1 MTGEILSI
9 LLFSLSIFFGFSF
22 IRFFDPKSRFFLFER
37 IAFGG
42 FLGILFLGYSVLFLS
57 LIFRSETK
65 TIFFIFAFLIIYF
78 ILFFVILQIKKIKKI
93 SFSSD
98 FLREKIGDIKKII
111 EKKQITTF
119 LFFLFLL
126 VLFSFLYLNKNLFKK
141 YLGGSCVSFYHS
153 YFDTALHL
161 TLFRVFSEREP
172 FSLEHPLF
180 KGKNLTY
187 TFFADY
193 FSSIPRRLGAPEEFS
208 FYFPQVLT
216 ILFVSLMLIAF
227 LKRFFP
233 LKWAIVCYFFI
244 FLGSGLAF
252 LNWPQ
257 TFNVVF
263 LQQGGASYQEFSC
276 YEMFGECHQEEIP
289 GLLIKNGIPWRTTF
303 FNFFVWQRPFIYG
316 LGLFLMVLFGI
327 FLYSKQISFLRYSI
341 FIPLFYFSHLH
352 SLISLFFFMAVFF
365 FLQEKKKIWFFFFLF
380 ALIFS
385 WPFFIFFADAGGG
398 KVSLMRNFFY
408 FKTGWLAKSYG
419 DPIWLFYLKN
429 FGFLLIFYFFSL
441 KYLDRFSP
449 FLRRAFLASVS
460 LLIMPNLFLFAPRD
474 FDNNKILFYFWFF
487 ASIFSTFFLR
497 ELLEDKKRDLVLG
510 NFFVIGVV
518 VLVVLIVLPGFSDL
532 ILGYFHVKNN
542 YFCYRDTN
550 PLLRE
555 IGDFIKE
562 NLPKNAYILSTGNID
577 DIVAFY
583 AGRNLYVG
591 FSNYLWSHGLAG
603 WDQREREI
611 KEILRKG
618 DVEALREKGIYYMLL
633 DKGLGDYWRVGVF
646 RSKFFEKA
654 KVLFSQ
660 EKEKRYLLYFPPEN

>member
-1 MTGEILSI
+1 M
-9 LLFSLSIFFGFSF
+9 
-22 IRFFDPKSRFFLFER
+22 IRFFDPKSKFFLFER

-42 FLGILFLGYSVLFLS
+42 FLGILFLGYSVLLFSLFLH
-57 LIFRSETK
+57 SETK
-65 TIFFIFAFLIIYF
+65 TIFFVFIFLILYF
-78 ILFFVILQIKKIKKI
+78 ILFFFVWQLKKIKKI
-93 SFSSD
+93 FPFLNLSF
-98 FLREKIGDIKKII
+98 LKERLKNIKLII
-111 EKKQITTF
+111 EKKQITFF
-119 LFFLFLL
+119 LFLLFLL
-126 VLFSFLYLNKNLFKK
+126 VLFSFLYLNKNLFKR
-141 YLGGSCVSFYHS
+141 YFGGSCVSFYHS

-187 TFFADY
+187 TFFPDY
-193 FSSIPRRLGAPEEFS
+193 FSSIPRRLGAREEFS

-216 ILFVSLMLIAF
+216 ILFVSLMLISF

-263 LQQGGASYQEFSC
+263 LQQGGVSNQEFSC
-276 YEMFGECHQEEIP
+276 YEMFGECHQEKIP

-316 LGLFLMVLFGI
+316 FGLFLFVLMGI
-327 FLYSKQISFLRYSI
+327 FLYAKELSFLRYSI
-341 FIPLFYFSHLH
+341 FIPLFYFVHLH

-365 FLQEKKKIWFFFFLF
+365 FLQEKKKIWLFFFLF
-380 ALIFS
+380 AVVLS
-385 WPFFIFFADAGGG
+385 WPFFIFFCDAGGE
-398 KVSLMRNFFY
+398 KISLQRNFFY

-419 DPIWLFYLKN
+419 DPLWLFYLKN
-429 FGFLLIFYFFSL
+429 FGFLLIFYFCSL

-449 FLRRAFLASVS
+449 FLKKSFLASLS

-487 ASIFSTFFLR
+487 AAIFSTFFLK
-497 ELLEDKKRDLVLG
+497 ELLEDKKRDLVLSSYFAG
-510 NFFVIGVV
+510 GIVI
-518 VLVVLIVLPGFSDL
+518 LVFLIVLPGFSDL
-532 ILGYFHVKNN
+532 VLGYFHVKNN
-542 YFCYRDTN
+542 YFCYRDID
-550 PLLRE
+550 PSLRK

-591 FSNYLWSHGLAG
+591 FSNYLWSHGLSG

-618 DVEALREKGIYYMLL
+618 DVRTLQEKGIYYMLL
-633 DKGLGDYWRVGVF
+633 DKGLGDFWKVGVF
-646 RSKFFEKA
+646 KSKFFEKA
-654 KVLFSQ
+654 KVLFEQ
-660 EKEKRYLLYFPPEN
+660 EKEKRYLLYFPPGE